1 MAADLLEFDHH
12 VCQFLILAFL
22 SSSFMGDGPVLA
34 EDTTEV
40 AVREEDGAGAIL
52 AHQGYLFAKMGG
64 SAEDDELHRS
74 PAETF
79 FTLFPVYSATPRTE
93 LAILKRGIGLLDP
106 LGQFA
111 LFLQLFISG
120 DPRFFLFWYGMEG
133 ERRKK

>member
-12 VCQFLILAFL
+12 VCQLLILTFL

-40 AVREEDGAGAIL
+40 AIREEDGAGAIL
-52 AHQGYLFAKMGG
+52 TYQGYLFAKMGG
-64 SAEDDELHRS
+64 GAEDDELHRS
-74 PAETF
+74 PAESS
-79 FTLFPVYSATPRTE
+79 FTLFSIHPATPRTE
-93 LAILKRGIGLLDP
+93 LAILKHGISLFDP

-120 DPRFFLFWYGMEG
+120 DPRFFLFGDGKRKRG
-133 ERRKK
+133 EE

>member
-1 MAADLLEFDHH
+1 
-12 VCQFLILAFL
+12 
-22 SSSFMGDGPVLA
+22 
-34 EDTTEV
+34 
-40 AVREEDGAGAIL
+40 
-52 AHQGYLFAKMGG
+52 MGG

-93 LAILKRGIGLLDP
+93 LAILKHGIGLLDP

>member
-1 MAADLLEFDHH
+1 
-12 VCQFLILAFL
+12 
-22 SSSFMGDGPVLA
+22 MGDGPVLA

-74 PAETF
+74 PAEPF
-79 FTLFPVYSATPRTE
+79 STLFPVYSATPRTE
-93 LAILKRGIGLLDP
+93 LAILKHGIGLLDP

-111 LFLQLFISG
+111 LFLQLFISWN
-120 DPRFFLFWYGMEG
+120 PRFFFFRCGRRGG
-133 ERRKK
+133 EN